1 MKLFCKALMRAALTL
16 LMAATVTTSVM
27 AQGLNG
33 TGTRND
39 PFIIASA
46 RDWQTFADSVGNGY
60 SYYGQYVRLTSDL
73 SEITTMVGNDSC
85 AFQGLFLGDG
95 HTISLNLNGTE
106 DYIAPFRY
114 VRNAQIISLNTA
126 GTINADTLMNAAGI
140 IGYADSLLM
149 VSCRSSVTIKGSR
162 EGEAFHAGLIS
173 ESHHIN
179 KIYYCLFDGAIDAPD
194 ADYCAGFVADDYGR
208 DIYLLDCLMSG
219 TLICK
224 TEHSG
229 IFGNY
234 YSHLNTYY
242 CFYNTEFDGYKTG
255 VQTDA
260 QGPELMAE
268 LGFGWQIKD
277 NEVVPITDVNDI
289 RMSVFLY
296 RRTLYNY
303 AAHPIMSQETIS
315 HFYHG
320 SIEKDKHYSV
330 IICDSLG
337 NTVSGMTDRGQYTIT
352 IAANEQ
358 EGMHGS
364 ISYRVYVF
372 GLRTDSVGNY
382 LIENSQ
388 DWDALAQAVNEFGFN
403 YDFDI
408 IKLTGDITV
417 NSTVGTRKRPFSGT
431 FDGCGHTIKLAIPDT
446 VDVIAPFP
454 FVESAVITRLNVTG
468 TYNNPQAE
476 AIAGFVN
483 QANKDLILNSCRSS
497 IVVTNTT
504 TPGKKVIY
512 SGLVSAS
519 RGTVKM
525 NNCLFDGRLQAPYI
539 NAVNGFITV
548 SLKNCLMNN
557 CLMTG
562 TLECDTLRSGVFFS
576 TNKNNSMNLNNCYH
590 NTDFSLEQG
599 THTSATGNELKS
611 LLGDGWI
618 VSNQGV
624 VPNNDGYNIG
634 TVIDIYDTGKYYHY
648 TGLPADFSCIVVT
661 GSFDIISTDS
671 CFTRTIT
678 NSEGL
683 IVDEA
688 IEVGEYTATYTGKGQ
703 YSGSFTFS
711 FRIMDYPEP
720 LEVDDSFNEKEDGF
734 YYVNLA
740 KNDTLILNLS
750 DDHIRQFK
758 VYDSEGKD
766 LDYLSNSRSRLE
778 MHAPEGYIFKLTG
791 TLITEEGEDEYDCY
805 DYVNI
810 FDGCTDSSPLL
821 AGPIFSTNDSIPL
834 NIEYIYSSGPDMTI
848 TFESDGSVT
857 RSGLDFTVRL
867 VKLSE
872 ISTQDIVI
880 EDCPGGKIESDIKS
894 AYYTAIISMTVKP
907 DPGYRIDS
915 LSVIDRN
922 GNSIYV
928 KGGTWYNNVATFM
941 MPDTAVTVKA
951 HFVPDDSIYYV
962 KMPYKK
968 NTAVSDTIRL
978 TNDHILSFKVYD
990 SEGKDSNYLNSTRSS
1005 LVMIAP
1011 QGYRF
1016 KLTGTLL
1023 TEECDDEEEDYY
1035 DFVNIY
1041 DGYTYESPMLA
1052 GPLYCYDEDIPV
1064 DLDTIYSSGSVMM
1077 IYFWSDRSYT
1087 NQGLDFTVT
1096 LVPADDNTPVNSP
1109 RAIADTPNWYLPDG
1123 RLFQGTPTPG
1133 TLYLQPGRK
1142 VIIIDN

>member
-1 MKLFCKALMRAALTL
+1 MRAALTL

-46 RDWQTFADSVGNGY
+46 RDWQTFADSVGNGN

-106 DYIAPFRY
+106 NYIAPFRY

-173 ESHHIN
+173 ESHNIN

-194 ADYCAGFVADDYGR
+194 ADYCAGFVADGYGR
-208 DIYLLDCLMSG
+208 DIYLLECLMSG

-234 YSHLNTYY
+234 YSHLNTYF

-303 AAHPIMSQETIS
+303 TAHPIMSQETIS

-403 YDFDI
+403 YDYDI

-431 FDGCGHTIKLAIPDT
+431 FDGCGHTIKLAVPDN

-454 FVESAVITRLNVTG
+454 FVESAVITRLNATG

-525 NNCLFDGRLQAPYI
+525 NNCLFDGRLQAPHIY
-539 NAVNGFITV
+539 AVNGFIAL
-548 SLKNCLMNN
+548 SLNNCLMNN

-562 TLECDTLRSGVFFS
+562 TLECDTLRSGVFYSFAS
-576 TNKNNSMNLNNCYH
+576 YDSIKLNNCYH
-590 NTDFSLEQG
+590 NTDFSLKQG

-611 LLGDGWI
+611 LLGDGWV
-618 VSNQGV
+618 VSNDGV

-634 TVIDIYDTGKYYHY
+634 TAIDIITTGKYYHY
-648 TGLPADFSCIVVT
+648 TGLPADFNCYVVT
-661 GSFDIISTDS
+661 SNYDFISADTCCDIVI
-671 CFTRTIT
+671 R
-678 NSEGL
+678 NSKGQ

-688 IEVGEYTATYTGKGQ
+688 IEVGEYTATYTGNGQ

-711 FRIMDYPEP
+711 FCIKDYPEP
-720 LEVDDSFNEKEDGF
+720 LDIDDDYKEGENGY
-734 YYVNLA
+734 YYVNLL
-740 KNDTLILNLS
+740 KNDTLTLTMT
-750 DDHIRQFK
+750 DAHIKQFK

-766 LDYLSNSRSRLE
+766 NEYVSNSRSGLI
-778 MHAPEGYIFKLTG
+778 MHAPDGYIFKLTG
-791 TLITEEGEDEYDCY
+791 TLLTEEIDPDDGDYY

-810 FDGCTDSSPLL
+810 YDGSTDKSPLV
-821 AGPIFSTNDSIPL
+821 AGPLSCIDEDIPVNL
-834 NIEYIYSSGPDMTI
+834 GAIYSSGPEMMI
-848 TFESDGSVT
+848 CFKADGSDVNK
-857 RSGLDFTVRL
+857 GLDFTVSL
-867 VKLSE
+867 VNLNNLPL
-872 ISTQDIVI
+872 QDILI
-880 EDCPGGKIESDIKS
+880 EDSPGGKIESDIKS
-894 AYYTAIISMTVKP
+894 ARLTDTITLRVKP
-907 DPGYRIDS
+907 DPGYHIDS
-915 LSVIDRN
+915 LSVIDKD
-922 GNSIYV
+922 GNSIKV
-928 KGGTWYNNVATFM
+928 SGGTWYNDIATFPM
-941 MPDTAVTVKA
+941 SDTAVTVKA
-951 HFVPDDSIYYV
+951 RFISNDTPLYV
-962 KMPYKK
+962 NMPY
-968 NTAVSDTIRL
+968 NNSTAASDTIRL
-978 TNDHILSFKVYD
+978 TNTNILSFKVYD
-990 SEGKDSNYLNSTRSS
+990 SQGKDKKYLNDTESS
-1005 LVMIAP
+1005 LVMFAP
-1011 QGYRF
+1011 QGYIF

-1023 TEECDDEEEDYY
+1023 TEEIDPDDGDYY
-1035 DFVNIY
+1035 DYVNIY
-1041 DGYTYESPMLA
+1041 DGSTDNSPLLA
-1052 GPLYCYDEDIPV
+1052 GPLYSDDEDIPV
-1064 DLDTIYSSGSVMM
+1064 DLGTIYSSGPVMM
-1077 IYFWSDRSYT
+1077 IYFKSDDCFSKE
-1087 NQGLDFTVT
+1087 GLDFTVT
-1096 LVPADDNTPVNSP
+1096 LIPA
-1109 RAIADTPNWYLPDG
+1109 ADAPTLVECTATRTAAGNEWYLPDG
-1123 RLFQGTPTPG
+1123 RRIQGAPAAG

-1142 VIIIDN
+1142 VIILP

>member
-1 MKLFCKALMRAALTL
+1 MKSNYRNLKKATFMMLMIVSTTL
-16 LMAATVTTSVM
+16 NAWADGFS
-27 AQGLNG
+27 GS
-33 TGTRND
+33 GTRQD
-39 PFIIASA
+39 PFIIATA
-46 RDWQTFADSVGNGY
+46 QDWQAFADSVNNGN

-73 SEITTMVGNDSC
+73 SGITTMVGNDSC

-106 DYIAPFRY
+106 NYIAPFRY

-173 ESHHIN
+173 ESHNIN

-229 IFGNY
+229 IFGNN
-234 YSHLNTYY
+234 YSHLNTYF

-303 AAHPIMSQETIS
+303 TAHPIMSQETIS

-431 FDGCGHTIKLAIPDT
+431 FDGCGHTIKLAVPDT

-539 NAVNGFITV
+539 NAVNGFIAL
-548 SLKNCLMNN
+548 SLNNCLMRN

-562 TLECDTLRSGVFFS
+562 TLECDTLRSGVFYSFAS
-576 TNKNNSMNLNNCYH
+576 YDSIKLNNCYH
-590 NTDFSLEQG
+590 NTDFSLKQG

-611 LLGDGWI
+611 LLGDGWV
-618 VSNQGV
+618 VSNDGV
-624 VPNNDGYNIG
+624 VPNNDSYNIG
-634 TVIDIYDTGKYYHY
+634 TAIDIYATGKYYHY
-648 TGLPADFSCIVVT
+648 TGLPADFNCYVLTSNYDFISADTCCDIV
-661 GSFDIISTDS
+661 I
-671 CFTRTIT
+671 R
-678 NSEGL
+678 NSKGQ

-688 IEVGEYTATYTGKGQ
+688 IEVGEYTATFTGKGQ

-711 FRIMDYPEP
+711 FCIKDYPEP
-720 LEVDDSFNEKEDGF
+720 LDIDDDYKEGENGY
-734 YYVNLA
+734 YYVNLL
-740 KNDTLILNLS
+740 KNDTLTLTMT
-750 DDHIRQFK
+750 DAHIKQFK
-758 VYDSEGKD
+758 VYDSEGKNR
-766 LDYLSNSRSRLE
+766 DYKSGSSSYLV
-778 MHAPEGYIFKLTG
+778 MHAPDGYIFKLTG
-791 TLITEEGEDEYDCY
+791 RLLTEEGEPEDYYDFVCVY
-805 DYVNI
+805 
-810 FDGCTDSSPLL
+810 DGCTMDSPRL
-821 AGPIFSTNDSIPL
+821 AGPLFSRDDYNPV
-834 NIEYIYSSGPDMTI
+834 NIGSIYSTGQDMMI
-848 TFESDGSVT
+848 YFESDGSEINE
-857 RSGLDFTVRL
+857 GLDFTVSMIN
-867 VKLSE
+867 LSNM
-872 ISTQDIVI
+872 SLQDIVI
-880 EDCPGGKIESDIKS
+880 EECPGGKIESDIKS
-894 AYYTAIISMTVKP
+894 ARLTDTITLRVKP
-907 DPGYRIDS
+907 DPGYHIDS
-915 LSVIDRN
+915 LSVIDKD
-922 GNSIYV
+922 GNSIKV
-928 KGGTWYNNVATFM
+928 SGGTWYNDIATFM
-941 MPDTAVTVKA
+941 MSDTAVTVKA
-951 HFVPDDSIYYV
+951 HFVSNDSAYYV
-962 KMPYKK
+962 NMPYHEMG
-968 NTAVSDTIRL
+968 NVSDTIRFLNTDIL
-978 TNDHILSFKVYD
+978 TIKVYD
-990 SEGKDSNYLNSTRSS
+990 SEGKGRNYLDNTNSS
-1005 LVMIAP
+1005 LVLFAP

-1023 TEECDDEEEDYY
+1023 TEEADGLIYY
-1035 DFVNIY
+1035 DYVNIY
-1041 DGYTYESPMLA
+1041 DGSTYESPLLA
-1052 GPLYCYDEDIPV
+1052 GPLYCYDDDIPV
-1064 DLDTIYSSGSVMM
+1064 DLDTIYSSGPVMM
-1077 IYFWSDRSYT
+1077 ICFESDESMD
-1087 NQGLDFTVT
+1087 NEGLDFTVT
-1096 LVPADDNTPVNSP
+1096 LIPADDDTPVNSP

-1123 RLFQGTPTPG
+1123 RLLQGTPSPG